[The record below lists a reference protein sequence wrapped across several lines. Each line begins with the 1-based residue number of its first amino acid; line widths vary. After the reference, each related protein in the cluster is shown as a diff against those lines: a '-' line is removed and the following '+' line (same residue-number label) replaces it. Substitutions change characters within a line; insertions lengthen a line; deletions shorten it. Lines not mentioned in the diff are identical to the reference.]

1 MINYF
6 IKKWDKN
13 KDKLENYF
21 RTHNQEEYSSYEAIF
36 KNIIKYVFNDE
47 EYLYKKFNYEEVTV
61 IDYGDYQGT
70 QILVFCKD
78 TYQPDLSET
87 YYTHVYYGS
96 CSGCDT
102 LLAIMNYDWD
112 KKPTDEQVKD
122 YMTLALHMVQHIKR
136 FEEDD
141 YE

>member
-21 RTHNQEEYSSYEAIF
+21 RTHNQEEYGSYSSILE
-36 KNIIKYVFNDE
+36 NIIKYVFNDGDDYTE
-47 EYLYKKFNYEEVTV
+47 FNYKDVEV

-78 TYQPDLSET
+78 TYQPDLGET

-112 KKPTDEQVKD
+112 KKPTDEQVED